1 MYHNTYNMVRKI
13 LFPLLLTALV
23 ACTEHGEFE
32 RRLAVADSLMVA
44 EPDSA
49 YRMLDA
55 MSDEAGQ
62 MPQAKRMRHLLL
74 RTQAQRHA
82 GIGFTSDS
90 ISNLLVSYYNAH
102 GTPNERMTAHYL
114 KGCSYLELGDEPATL
129 RCFNEA
135 VGTADTSALD
145 CNYAQMGDIYGQI
158 ARIYNNHAMPDSALR
173 AYGLAEHYARKA
185 NDTINVITIWG
196 NKSNVLIDLGRI
208 SEALELRVKAA
219 ERFKAMG
226 YSKKAARVKGL
237 CIKWYIQQGELDKA
251 KAAMDEYE
259 AISGYSRIK
268 DETKSGWESY
278 FHIKGTYYLETGKLD
293 SANYYFKKLKLASD
307 TLFNIQTAQKL
318 QNAQSMYNYMRHQ
331 EVAHRKELESKNV
344 QLRLYRGIAFI
355 LLFAAVMSVFVL
367 LLRRRIRR
375 NERQL
380 VVVRRENSRLN
391 VLIGNNN
398 KKLDELNGLI
408 EEKISIITALN
419 DQLNQQAIDLNSYHK
434 QAETIQQLNE
444 RIAHYETEMMNQVTA
459 NLMNRLAE
467 EPALM
472 VVFQKLKARK
482 EYLTKSEWTDLYSTA
497 EKYFPALCNIKTN
510 PKVSV
515 SEYQICVL
523 TKLGLRINDIIY
535 LTQISASNISNMRSR
550 MLSKL
555 FGEEGGAKD
564 FDIRIKSL

>member
-1 MYHNTYNMVRKI
+1 MVRKI

-32 RRLAVADSLMVA
+32 RRLAVADSLIAA

-208 SEALELRVKAA
+208 SEALELREKAA

-331 EVAHRKELESKNV
+331 EAAHRKELESKNV

-380 VVVRRENSRLN
+380 VVVKRENSRLN

-398 KKLDELNGLI
+398 RKLEELNGLI

-472 VVFQKLKARK
+472 VVSQKLKARK
-482 EYLTKSEWTDLYSTA
+482 EYLSKSEWTELYSTA

-564 FDIRIKSL
+564 FDIRIKNL

>member
-32 RRLAVADSLMVA
+32 RRLAVADSLMAA

-208 SEALELRVKAA
+208 SEALELREKAA

-331 EVAHRKELESKNV
+331 EAAHRKELESKNV

-398 KKLDELNGLI
+398 RKLDELNGLI

-482 EYLTKSEWTDLYSTA
+482 EYLSKSEWTELYSTA

-564 FDIRIKSL
+564 FDIRIKNL

>member
-32 RRLAVADSLMVA
+32 RRLAVADSLMAA

-208 SEALELRVKAA
+208 SEALELREKAA

-331 EVAHRKELESKNV
+331 EAAHRKELESKNV

-398 KKLDELNGLI
+398 RKLDELNGLI

>member
-1 MYHNTYNMVRKI
+1 MVRKI

-32 RRLAVADSLMVA
+32 RRLAVADSLMAA

-208 SEALELRVKAA
+208 SEALELREMAA

-259 AISGYSRIK
+259 TISGYSRIK

-331 EVAHRKELESKNV
+331 EAAHRKELESKNV

-398 KKLDELNGLI
+398 RKLDELNGLI

-472 VVFQKLKARK
+472 VVSQKLKARK
-482 EYLTKSEWTDLYSTA
+482 EYLSKSEWTDLYSTA

-564 FDIRIKSL
+564 FDIKIKSL

>member
-1 MYHNTYNMVRKI
+1 MVRKI

-32 RRLAVADSLMVA
+32 RRLAVADSLMAA

-208 SEALELRVKAA
+208 SEALELREMAA

-251 KAAMDEYE
+251 KGAMDEYE

-331 EVAHRKELESKNV
+331 EAAHRKELESKNV

-380 VVVRRENSRLN
+380 VVVKRENSRLN

-398 KKLDELNGLI
+398 RKLEELNGLI

-434 QAETIQQLNE
+434 QADTIQQLNE

-482 EYLTKSEWTDLYSTA
+482 EYLSKSEWTELYSTA

>member
-1 MYHNTYNMVRKI
+1 MVRKI

-32 RRLAVADSLMVA
+32 RRLAVADSLMAAV
-44 EPDSA
+44 PDSA

-208 SEALELRVKAA
+208 SEALELREMAA

-226 YSKKAARVKGL
+226 YSRKAARVKGL

-331 EVAHRKELESKNV
+331 EAAHRKELESKNV

-398 KKLDELNGLI
+398 RKLDELNGLI

>member
-1 MYHNTYNMVRKI
+1 MARKI

-32 RRLAVADSLMVA
+32 RRLAVADSLMAA

-114 KGCSYLELGDEPATL
+114 KGCSYFELGDEPATL

-208 SEALELRVKAA
+208 SEALELREKAA

-398 KKLDELNGLI
+398 RKLDELNGLI

>member
-1 MYHNTYNMVRKI
+1 MARKI

-32 RRLAVADSLMVA
+32 RRLAVADSLMAA

-145 CNYAQMGDIYGQI
+145 CNYAQMGNIYGQI

-208 SEALELRVKAA
+208 SEALELREKAA

-293 SANYYFKKLKLASD
+293 SANYYFKKLKLAND

-398 KKLDELNGLI
+398 RKLDELNGLI

-467 EPALM
+467 EPALI

-482 EYLTKSEWTDLYSTA
+482 EYLTKSEWTELYSTA

-564 FDIRIKSL
+564 FDIRIKNL

>member
-23 ACTEHGEFE
+23 ACTEHGKFE
-32 RRLAVADSLMVA
+32 RRLAVADSLMAA

-278 FHIKGTYYLETGKLD
+278 FHIKGTYYLEIGKLD

-380 VVVRRENSRLN
+380 VVVKRENSRLN

-398 KKLDELNGLI
+398 RKLNELNGLI

-419 DQLNQQAIDLNSYHK
+419 NQLNQQAIDLNSYHK

-472 VVFQKLKARK
+472 VVFQKLKSRK
-482 EYLTKSEWTDLYSTA
+482 EYLTKSEWTELYSTA

-535 LTQISASNISNMRSR
+535 LTQISASNISNIRSR

>member
-1 MYHNTYNMVRKI
+1 MVRKI

-32 RRLAVADSLMVA
+32 RRLAVADSLIAV

-55 MSDEAGQ
+55 MSDETGQ

-208 SEALELRVKAA
+208 SEALELREMAA

-331 EVAHRKELESKNV
+331 EAAHRKELESKNV

-398 KKLDELNGLI
+398 RKLDELNGLI

-467 EPALM
+467 EPALI

-482 EYLTKSEWTDLYSTA
+482 EYLSKSEWTELYSTA

-535 LTQISASNISNMRSR
+535 LTRISASNISNMRSR

-564 FDIRIKSL
+564 FDIKIKSL

>member
-1 MYHNTYNMVRKI
+1 MVRKI

-32 RRLAVADSLMVA
+32 RKLAVADSLMAA

-102 GTPNERMTAHYL
+102 GAPNERMTAHYL

-208 SEALELRVKAA
+208 SEALELREMAA

-293 SANYYFKKLKLASD
+293 SANYYFKKLKLAND

-331 EVAHRKELESKNV
+331 EAAHRKELESKNV

-380 VVVRRENSRLN
+380 VVVKRENSRLN

-398 KKLDELNGLI
+398 RKLDELNGLI

-482 EYLTKSEWTDLYSTA
+482 EYLSKSEWTELYSTA

>member
-32 RRLAVADSLMVA
+32 RKLAVADSLMAA

-55 MSDEAGQ
+55 MSDEARQ

-135 VGTADTSALD
+135 VGTADTSALG

-173 AYGLAEHYARKA
+173 AYGLAEHYARKG

-208 SEALELRVKAA
+208 SEALELREKAA

-331 EVAHRKELESKNV
+331 EAAHRKELESKNV

-380 VVVRRENSRLN
+380 VVVKRENSRLN

-398 KKLDELNGLI
+398 RKLDELNGLI

-467 EPALM
+467 EPALI
-472 VVFQKLKARK
+472 VVFQKLKSRK
-482 EYLTKSEWTDLYSTA
+482 EYLTKSEWTELYSTA

-523 TKLGLRINDIIY
+523 TRLGLRINDIIY

>member
-32 RRLAVADSLMVA
+32 RRLAVADSLMAAV
-44 EPDSA
+44 PDSA

-55 MSDEAGQ
+55 MSDEARQ

-208 SEALELRVKAA
+208 SEALELREKAA

-331 EVAHRKELESKNV
+331 EAAHRKELESKNV

-380 VVVRRENSRLN
+380 VVVKRENSRLN

-398 KKLDELNGLI
+398 RKLDELNGLI

-482 EYLTKSEWTDLYSTA
+482 EYLSKSEWTELYSTA

>member
-1 MYHNTYNMVRKI
+1 MARKI

-32 RRLAVADSLMVA
+32 RRLAVADSLIAA

-55 MSDEAGQ
+55 MSDEARQ

-208 SEALELRVKAA
+208 SEALELREKAA

-331 EVAHRKELESKNV
+331 EAAHRKELESKNV

-380 VVVRRENSRLN
+380 VVVKRENSRLN

-398 KKLDELNGLI
+398 RKLDELNGLI

-482 EYLTKSEWTDLYSTA
+482 EYLSKSEWTDLYSTA

-523 TKLGLRINDIIY
+523 TRLGLRINDIIY

>member
-1 MYHNTYNMVRKI
+1 MVRKI

-32 RRLAVADSLMVA
+32 RRLAVADSLIAA

-55 MSDEAGQ
+55 MSDEARQ
-62 MPQAKRMRHLLL
+62 MPQVKRMRHLLL

-114 KGCSYLELGDEPATL
+114 KGCSNLELGDEPATL

-145 CNYAQMGDIYGQI
+145 CNYAQMGNIYGQI

-208 SEALELRVKAA
+208 SEALELREKAA
-219 ERFKAMG
+219 EHFKAMG

-380 VVVRRENSRLN
+380 VVVKRENSRLN

-398 KKLDELNGLI
+398 RKLDELNGLI

-535 LTQISASNISNMRSR
+535 LTQISGSNISNMRSR

>member
-1 MYHNTYNMVRKI
+1 MVRKI

-32 RRLAVADSLMVA
+32 RRLAVADSLMAA

-55 MSDEAGQ
+55 MSNEARQ

-208 SEALELRVKAA
+208 SEALELREKAA
-219 ERFKAMG
+219 ERFKTMG

-331 EVAHRKELESKNV
+331 EAAHRKELESKNV

-398 KKLDELNGLI
+398 RKLDELNGLI

-482 EYLTKSEWTDLYSTA
+482 EYLSKSEWTELYSTA

>member
-32 RRLAVADSLMVA
+32 RRLAVADSLIAA

-49 YRMLDA
+49 YLMLDA

-129 RCFNEA
+129 RSFNEA

-145 CNYAQMGDIYGQI
+145 CNYAQMGDIYGRI

-208 SEALELRVKAA
+208 SEALELREKAA

-331 EVAHRKELESKNV
+331 EAAHRKELESKNV

-398 KKLDELNGLI
+398 RKLDELNGLI

-467 EPALM
+467 EPALI
-472 VVFQKLKARK
+472 VVFQKLKSRK
-482 EYLTKSEWTDLYSTA
+482 EYLTKSEWTELYSTA

-564 FDIRIKSL
+564 FDIKIKSL

>member
-1 MYHNTYNMVRKI
+1 MVRKI

-32 RRLAVADSLMVA
+32 RRLAVADSLMAA

-129 RCFNEA
+129 RSFNEA

-208 SEALELRVKAA
+208 SEALGLREMAA

-331 EVAHRKELESKNV
+331 EAAHRKELESKNV

-380 VVVRRENSRLN
+380 VVVKRENSRLN

-398 KKLDELNGLI
+398 RKLDELNGLI

-467 EPALM
+467 EPALI

-482 EYLTKSEWTDLYSTA
+482 EYLSKSEWTELYSTA

>member
-1 MYHNTYNMVRKI
+1 MVRKI

-32 RRLAVADSLMVA
+32 RRLAVADSLMAA

-55 MSDEAGQ
+55 MSDEARQ

-208 SEALELRVKAA
+208 SEALELREKAA

-293 SANYYFKKLKLASD
+293 SANYYFKKLKLAND

-380 VVVRRENSRLN
+380 VVVKRENSRLN

-398 KKLDELNGLI
+398 RKLDELNGLI

-419 DQLNQQAIDLNSYHK
+419 DQLSQQAIDLNSYHK

-482 EYLTKSEWTDLYSTA
+482 EYLSKSEWTDLYSTA

-564 FDIRIKSL
+564 FDIRIKNL

>member
-1 MYHNTYNMVRKI
+1 MVRKI

-32 RRLAVADSLMVA
+32 RRLAVADSLIAA

-145 CNYAQMGDIYGQI
+145 CNYAQMGNIYGQI

-208 SEALELRVKAA
+208 SEALELREKAA

-278 FHIKGTYYLETGKLD
+278 FHIKGTYYLEIGKLD

-398 KKLDELNGLI
+398 RKLDELNGLI

-482 EYLTKSEWTDLYSTA
+482 EYLSKSEWTELYSTA

-535 LTQISASNISNMRSR
+535 LTQISASNISNIRSR

-555 FGEEGGAKD
+555 FGEKGGAKD

>member
-1 MYHNTYNMVRKI
+1 MVRTI

-32 RRLAVADSLMVA
+32 RRLAVADSLMAA

-55 MSDEAGQ
+55 MSDEARQ

-208 SEALELRVKAA
+208 SEALELREKAA
-219 ERFKAMG
+219 ERFKTMG

-293 SANYYFKKLKLASD
+293 SANYYFKKLKLAND

-331 EVAHRKELESKNV
+331 ETAHRKEMESKNV

-398 KKLDELNGLI
+398 RKLDELNGLI

-482 EYLTKSEWTDLYSTA
+482 EYLTKSEWTELYSTA

>member
-32 RRLAVADSLMVA
+32 RRLAVADSLMAA

-55 MSDEAGQ
+55 MSDEARQ

-208 SEALELRVKAA
+208 SEALELREMAA

-331 EVAHRKELESKNV
+331 EAAHRKELESKNV

-398 KKLDELNGLI
+398 RKLEELNGLI

-482 EYLTKSEWTDLYSTA
+482 EYLSKSEWTELYSTA

>member
-1 MYHNTYNMVRKI
+1 MARKI

-32 RRLAVADSLMVA
+32 RRLAVADSLIAA

-55 MSDEAGQ
+55 MSDEARQ

-114 KGCSYLELGDEPATL
+114 KGCSNLELGDEPATL

-135 VGTADTSALD
+135 VGTADTSTLD
-145 CNYAQMGDIYGQI
+145 CNYAQMGNIYGQI

-259 AISGYSRIK
+259 TISGYSRIK

-344 QLRLYRGIAFI
+344 QLRLYRGLAFI

-380 VVVRRENSRLN
+380 VVVKRENSRLN

-398 KKLDELNGLI
+398 RKLDELNGLI

-472 VVFQKLKARK
+472 IVFQKLKARK
-482 EYLTKSEWTDLYSTA
+482 EYLSKSEWTDLYSTA

-523 TKLGLRINDIIY
+523 TRLGLRINDIIY

>member
-32 RRLAVADSLMVA
+32 RRLAVADSLMAA

-55 MSDEAGQ
+55 MSDEARQ

-208 SEALELRVKAA
+208 SEALELREKAA

-331 EVAHRKELESKNV
+331 ETAHRKELESKNV

-355 LLFAAVMSVFVL
+355 LLFASVMSVFVL

-380 VVVRRENSRLN
+380 VVVKRENSRLN

-398 KKLDELNGLI
+398 RKLDELNGLI

-482 EYLTKSEWTDLYSTA
+482 EYLSKSEWTELYSTA

>member
-1 MYHNTYNMVRKI
+1 MVRKI

-32 RRLAVADSLMVA
+32 RRLAVADSLMAA

-55 MSDEAGQ
+55 MSDEARQ

-208 SEALELRVKAA
+208 SEALELRERAA

-293 SANYYFKKLKLASD
+293 SANYYFKKLKLAND

-380 VVVRRENSRLN
+380 VVVKRENSRLN

-398 KKLDELNGLI
+398 RKLDELNGLI

-467 EPALM
+467 EPALI
-472 VVFQKLKARK
+472 VVFQKLKSRK
-482 EYLTKSEWTDLYSTA
+482 EYLTKSEWTELYSTA

>member
-1 MYHNTYNMVRKI
+1 MVRKI

-32 RRLAVADSLMVA
+32 RRLAVADSLMAA

-55 MSDEAGQ
+55 MSDEARQ
-62 MPQAKRMRHLLL
+62 MPQAKRMHHLLL

-129 RCFNEA
+129 RSFNEA

-208 SEALELRVKAA
+208 SEALELREKAA

-293 SANYYFKKLKLASD
+293 SANYYFKKLKLAND

-398 KKLDELNGLI
+398 RKLDELNGLI

-467 EPALM
+467 EPALI

-482 EYLTKSEWTDLYSTA
+482 EYLSKSEWTDLYSTA

-564 FDIRIKSL
+564 FDIRIKNL

>member
-32 RRLAVADSLMVA
+32 RRLAVADSLMAA

-129 RCFNEA
+129 RSFNEA

-208 SEALELRVKAA
+208 SEALELREKAA

-344 QLRLYRGIAFI
+344 QLRLYRGLAFI

-398 KKLDELNGLI
+398 RKLDELNGLI

-535 LTQISASNISNMRSR
+535 LTQISASNISNIRSR

>member
-32 RRLAVADSLMVA
+32 RRLAVADSLMAA

-55 MSDEAGQ
+55 MSDGAGQ

-129 RCFNEA
+129 RSFNEA

-208 SEALELRVKAA
+208 SEALELREKAA

-251 KAAMDEYE
+251 KAAIDEYE

-331 EVAHRKELESKNV
+331 EVAHRNELESKNV

-380 VVVRRENSRLN
+380 VVVKRENSRLN

-398 KKLDELNGLI
+398 RKLDELNGLI

-434 QAETIQQLNE
+434 QAETIQLLNE

-482 EYLTKSEWTDLYSTA
+482 EYLTKSEWTELYSTA

>member
-1 MYHNTYNMVRKI
+1 MVRKI

-32 RRLAVADSLMVA
+32 RRLAVADSLMAA

-208 SEALELRVKAA
+208 SEALELREKAA

-331 EVAHRKELESKNV
+331 EAAHRKELESKNV

-380 VVVRRENSRLN
+380 VVVKRENSRLN

-398 KKLDELNGLI
+398 RKLEELNGLI

-472 VVFQKLKARK
+472 VVSQKLKARK
-482 EYLTKSEWTDLYSTA
+482 EYLSKSEWTELYSTA

>member
-32 RRLAVADSLMVA
+32 RRLAVADSLMAA

-55 MSDEAGQ
+55 MSDEARQ

-208 SEALELRVKAA
+208 SEALELREKAA

-259 AISGYSRIK
+259 TISGYSRIK

-331 EVAHRKELESKNV
+331 ETAHRKEMESKNV

-380 VVVRRENSRLN
+380 VVVKRENSRLN

-398 KKLDELNGLI
+398 RKLDELNGLI

-482 EYLTKSEWTDLYSTA
+482 EYLSKSEWTELYSTA

-535 LTQISASNISNMRSR
+535 LTQISASNISNIRSR

>member
-1 MYHNTYNMVRKI
+1 MVRKI

-32 RRLAVADSLMVA
+32 RRLAVADSLMAA

-55 MSDEAGQ
+55 MSDEARQ

-208 SEALELRVKAA
+208 SEALELREKAA
-219 ERFKAMG
+219 ERFKTMG

-331 EVAHRKELESKNV
+331 EAAHRKELESKNV

-398 KKLDELNGLI
+398 RKLDELNGLI

-482 EYLTKSEWTDLYSTA
+482 EYLSKSEWTELYSTA

>member
-32 RRLAVADSLMVA
+32 RRLAVADSLMAA

-55 MSDEAGQ
+55 MSDEARQ

-208 SEALELRVKAA
+208 SEALELREKAA

-331 EVAHRKELESKNV
+331 EAAHRKELESKNV

-398 KKLDELNGLI
+398 RKLDELNGLI

>member
-1 MYHNTYNMVRKI
+1 MVRKI

-32 RRLAVADSLMVA
+32 RRLAVADSLMAA

-55 MSDEAGQ
+55 MSDEARQ

-102 GTPNERMTAHYL
+102 GTPNARMTAHYL

-380 VVVRRENSRLN
+380 VVVKRENSRLN

-398 KKLDELNGLI
+398 RKLDELNGLI

-482 EYLTKSEWTDLYSTA
+482 EYLSKSEWTELYSTA

>member
-32 RRLAVADSLMVA
+32 RKLAVADSLMAA

-55 MSDEAGQ
+55 MSDEARQ

-135 VGTADTSALD
+135 VGTADTSALG

-208 SEALELRVKAA
+208 SEALELREMAA

-226 YSKKAARVKGL
+226 YSRKAARVKGL

-331 EVAHRKELESKNV
+331 EAAHRKELESKNV

-380 VVVRRENSRLN
+380 VVVKRENSRLN

-398 KKLDELNGLI
+398 RKLDELNGLI

-472 VVFQKLKARK
+472 VVSQKLKARK

-535 LTQISASNISNMRSR
+535 LTRISASNISNMRSR

>member
-1 MYHNTYNMVRKI
+1 MVRKI

-32 RRLAVADSLMVA
+32 RRLAVADSLMAA

-55 MSDEAGQ
+55 MSDEARQ

-208 SEALELRVKAA
+208 SEALELREKAA

-331 EVAHRKELESKNV
+331 EAAHRKELESKNV

-398 KKLDELNGLI
+398 RKLDELNGLI

-482 EYLTKSEWTDLYSTA
+482 EYLSKSEWTELYSTA

>member
-32 RRLAVADSLMVA
+32 RRLAVADSLMAA

-145 CNYAQMGDIYGQI
+145 CNYAQMGNIYGQI

-208 SEALELRVKAA
+208 SEALELREKAA

-331 EVAHRKELESKNV
+331 EAAHRKELESKNV

-380 VVVRRENSRLN
+380 VVVKRENSRLN

-398 KKLDELNGLI
+398 RKLDELNGLI

>member
-1 MYHNTYNMVRKI
+1 MVRKI

-23 ACTEHGEFE
+23 ACTGHGEFE
-32 RRLAVADSLMVA
+32 RRLAVADSLMAA

-208 SEALELRVKAA
+208 SEALELREKAA

-331 EVAHRKELESKNV
+331 EAAHRKELESKNV

-380 VVVRRENSRLN
+380 VVVKRENSRLN

-398 KKLDELNGLI
+398 RKLDELNGLI

-467 EPALM
+467 EPALI

-482 EYLTKSEWTDLYSTA
+482 EYLSKSEWTELYSTA

>member
-1 MYHNTYNMVRKI
+1 MVRKI

-32 RRLAVADSLMVA
+32 HRLAVADSLMVA

-114 KGCSYLELGDEPATL
+114 KGCSYLELGDESATL

-208 SEALELRVKAA
+208 SEALELREKAA

-398 KKLDELNGLI
+398 RKLDELNGLI

-482 EYLTKSEWTDLYSTA
+482 EYLSKSEWTELYSTA

>member
-32 RRLAVADSLMVA
+32 RRLAVADSLMAA

-208 SEALELRVKAA
+208 SEALELREKAA

-293 SANYYFKKLKLASD
+293 SANYYFKKLKLAND

-398 KKLDELNGLI
+398 RKLDELNGLI

-482 EYLTKSEWTDLYSTA
+482 EYLSKSEWTELYSTA